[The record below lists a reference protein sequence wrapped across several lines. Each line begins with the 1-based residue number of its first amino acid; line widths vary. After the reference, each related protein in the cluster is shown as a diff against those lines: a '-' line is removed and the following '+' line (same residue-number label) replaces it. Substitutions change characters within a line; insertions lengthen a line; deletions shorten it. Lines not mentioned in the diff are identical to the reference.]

1 MLQNNLKDKNIP
13 TSVFYP
19 VPLHLQECFKYL
31 DYQQGNF
38 PISEKASNEVMSI
51 PMNAFLTNEQ
61 IDYIIYNIRE
71 NS

>member
-1 MLQNNLKDKNIP
+1 
-13 TSVFYP
+13 
-19 VPLHLQECFKYL
+19 
-31 DYQQGNF
+31 
-38 PISEKASNEVMSI
+38 MSI